1 MIRKFKF
8 EDQIYESLSCLP
20 MAARRKLDALGIKIS
35 LAQWEQLG
43 RGEWLMICHA
53 PSGSEDE
60 RQALRTFIGE
70 ATFARTGSPPKT
82 LPDDARQSARPPAR
96 VPDLL
101 ARNARATGVE
111 LDDTAWAAMDEDE
124 RYALIKLGD
133 NEKPSHNFAAALE
146 EFMAS
151 DRLEAK

>member
-1 MIRKFKF
+1 M
-8 EDQIYESLSCLP
+8 P
-20 MAARRKLDALGIKIS
+20 APGRRPRLCQTT
-35 LAQWEQLG
+35 LANPH
-43 RGEWLMICHA
+43 C
-53 PSGSEDE
+53 
-60 RQALRTFIGE
+60 
-70 ATFARTGSPPKT
+70 
-82 LPDDARQSARPPAR
+82 PPAR